1 MSLIRAGASFKGLM
15 EIDHLGPYCHGLL
28 SVGANFV
35 GAIFSLS
42 TFSGIPEN
50 DLHRKMTP
58 KQKSENDLH
67 MNFVQMQNRKMTS
80 IYFLVKFSK
89 ENDPQNKIGK

>member
-1 MSLIRAGASFKGLM
+1 MAKKPFYEGMYIIAHTRKSDFGNPI
-15 EIDHLGPYCHGLL
+15 
-28 SVGANFV
+28 
-35 GAIFSLS
+35 
-42 TFSGIPEN
+42 GIPEN